1 MGEGTVSE
9 GHVAAVD
16 ALQLGGPDPLDN
28 VFEDDLPWCSFWDDE
43 NGASLKTDHVHEARK
58 VELDWFRDHGVYDR
72 RKISECLQHAGAKP
86 IRLLWVDTN
95 KGDDAKENC
104 RSGLVVR
111 EKRYTEED
119 GRALLATS
127 LFCAM
132 LLHEGIRMLG
142 SLMVTLLRSKREKTV
157 ANASLGHVTCSFL
170 RNGTT

>member
-28 VFEDDLPWCSFWDDE
+28 LFDNELPWCSFWDDE
-43 NGASLKTDHVHEARK
+43 NGASLKTDHVNEARK

-95 KGDDAKENC
+95 KGDDAKENY

-111 EKRYTEED
+111 EKRYRRWSRASCNVFVLCDASSRKNQDVGKPD
-119 GRALLATS
+119 GD
-127 LFCAM
+127 
-132 LLHEGIRMLG
+132 
-142 SLMVTLLRSKREKTV
+142 VV
-157 ANASLGHVTCSFL
+157 AKQT
-170 RNGTT
+170 